1 MQRQT
6 AADALIDA
14 GREVAATI
22 GSTRDR
28 SRKGEVDDPTGTL
41 VVGTLLLLATA
52 EAPLLVVG
60 VVGYVVTAARDRDR
74 PISGFDGWVAIGATG
89 VRGTGLL
96 VGAALP
102 VAAALGGS
110 GLLGVEAGSVTIGS
124 APGPVPAAGIGVLAL
139 ATWHATVV
147 GTVSL
152 AAGTDWNVTGG
163 VRFARSAAGVRT
175 SGALAGLAAGVG
187 VVGVGATAIPV
198 VGSVVAA
205 GVGAVGVVVASR
217 VVGYAVDESEL
228 RGGSGGRNGSDD
240 RLAAPTDTPGGSR
253 RRDRN
258 GEAGH
263 HSGHEPARPTA
274 TPRGPRRG
282 HP

>member
-14 GREVAATI
+14 GREVVAAI
-22 GSTRDR
+22 GSERDR
-28 SRKGEVDDPTGTL
+28 SGEGGVGDPAETL
-41 VVGTLLLLATA
+41 VIGTLLVLAAA
-52 EAPLLVVG
+52 EAPILVVG
-60 VVGYVVTAARDRDR
+60 VVGYGITAARDHER
-74 PISGFDGWVAIGATG
+74 PISGFDSWVAIGATG
-89 VRGTGLL
+89 LRGTGLL

-110 GLLGVEAGSVTIGS
+110 GLLGVEAGSVTMDS
-124 APGPVPAAGIGVLAL
+124 TPGPILATGIGVLAL
-139 ATWHATVV
+139 ATWHAAVV

-163 VRFARSAAGVRT
+163 VRFARSAVGART
-175 SGALAGLAAGVG
+175 SGALAGVAAGVG
-187 VVGVGATAIPV
+187 VVGIGVTAIPV

-205 GVGAVGVVVASR
+205 GVGAGGVVVASR

-228 RGGSGGRNGSDD
+228 RGGSPGRNVSED
-240 RLAAPTDTPGGSR
+240 RLAAPTDTPGWSR
-253 RRDRN
+253 RREQS
-258 GEAGH
+258 GETGQH
-263 HSGHEPARPTA
+263 KGHEPGRSRA